1 MKGGVAAVT
10 ITTLSRR
17 KRGIAS
23 VNRAHMRALQVHAL
37 NVRAQSEQVFEVQ
50 LTTRTLFGGIRIADP
65 VTLVDFT

>member
-37 NVRAQSEQVFEVQ
+37 NVRAQSEKVLEVQ
-50 LTTRTLFGGIRIADP
+50 VTT
-65 VTLVDFT
+65 